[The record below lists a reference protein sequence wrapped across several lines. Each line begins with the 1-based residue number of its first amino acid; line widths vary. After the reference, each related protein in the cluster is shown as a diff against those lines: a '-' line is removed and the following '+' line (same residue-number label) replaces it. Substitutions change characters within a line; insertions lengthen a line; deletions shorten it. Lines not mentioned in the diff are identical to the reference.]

1 MEKQWE
7 KEPSFPGDLTK
18 GDGRDRFPEGAI
30 SRPAKKSNFFQKK
43 LDGGKK
49 SGIIIFAVT
58 SDQGQQ
64 PFGEMAELVEGAR
77 LEIV

>member
-1 MEKQWE
+1 MMKGWSGMSRMKLNLGPQHPSTHGVLRLILDVDGEK
-7 KEPSFPGDLTK
+7 
-18 GDGRDRFPEGAI
+18 I
-30 SRPAKKSNFFQKK
+30 
-43 LDGGKK
+43 

>member
-1 MEKQWE
+1 MENQRE

-18 GDGRDRFPEGAI
+18 GGGRDRFPEGAI

>member
-18 GDGRDRFPEGAI
+18 GGGRDRFPEGPI
-30 SRPAKKSNFFQKK
+30 FRPAKKAKFFQKK

-49 SGIIIFAVT
+49 SGIIIYAVT
-58 SDQGQQ
+58 SDKGQQ
-64 PFGEMAELVEGAR
+64 PVVVMAEMVEGDR
-77 LEIV
+77 